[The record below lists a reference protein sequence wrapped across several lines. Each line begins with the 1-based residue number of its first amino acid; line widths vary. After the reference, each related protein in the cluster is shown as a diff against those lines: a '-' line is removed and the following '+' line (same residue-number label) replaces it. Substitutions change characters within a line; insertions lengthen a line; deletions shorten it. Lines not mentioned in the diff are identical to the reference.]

1 MTQTRRS
8 QPVVALGV
16 LALVLLAASFWVSLT
31 LAPPDRLMGEV
42 QRIMYVHVP
51 AAWVGFLAFF
61 TCFVASI
68 LYLWRR
74 DLRWDALAHSSAEL
88 GVVFLG
94 LATALGS
101 IWGKPTWGVWWTWDP
116 RLTTAAILL
125 AIFLGYLALR
135 AFVEEPDRRARRSAA
150 VGIVGFLD
158 VPIVYL
164 SVFWWRTLHQ
174 QPLGPETVATPMR
187 IALLLGVVSFTVFF
201 AFLLAERY
209 RLARLESGIELA
221 EVSRA

>member
-1 MTQTRRS
+1 MHTRRRPAVS
-8 QPVVALGV
+8 ALG
-16 LALVLLAASFWVSLT
+16 LAALGLLAASFWVSLK
-31 LAPPDRLMGEV
+31 LVPPDRLMGNV

-51 AAWVGFLAFF
+51 AAWVGFLAF
-61 TCFVASI
+61 TICFGASL

-74 DLRWDALAHSSAEL
+74 DLRWDSLARTSAEL
-88 GVVFLG
+88 GVVFMG
-94 LATALGS
+94 LSTALGS

-125 AIFLGYLALR
+125 FVFLGYLALR
-135 AFVEEPDRRARRSAA
+135 GFVDEPERRARWSAA

-174 QPLGPETVATPMR
+174 KPSGPETVATPMR
-187 IALLLGVVSFTVFF
+187 VALLLGMASFTLFF

-209 RLARLESGIELA
+209 RLARLESELELA
-221 EVSRA
+221 EVSHV